1 MHPLQN
7 RTSHSK
13 KKSTHPLQT
22 ETLRSKELRR
32 VGLPLGG
39 LLRNLTLMATGGA
52 VVVALV
58 AGVGVVRLGDRF
70 WTEIKSVFTA
80 PPPEPEVDVRS
91 LVVQQV
97 REVSELSTAVFT
109 MEAVVPTR
117 QERTLAGLK
126 VGATTLLYIARGE
139 VRAGVDLSQLTPG
152 DVTVSA
158 DRSSIELQLPA
169 PQILDQKI
177 DVKESQVYDYDR
189 GFLGLGP
196 DSAIQLQ
203 SLASE
208 TALTKIATA
217 ACQENIL
224 GQANQR
230 AKGVV
235 TQLLM
240 TAGFQQVTVQT
251 QDAIGCGEAPSAA
264 ALPSATPALPSAT
277 PPLQSSAAD
286 MLQ

>member
-13 KKSTHPLQT
+13 NKPSNPIRS
-22 ETLRSKELRR
+22 ETLRPKSLRR
-32 VGLPLGG
+32 LGLPWVGLF
-39 LLRNLTLMATGGA
+39 RSLTLMATGGA

-58 AGVGVVRLGDRF
+58 AGVGVMRLGDRF
-70 WTEIKSVFTA
+70 WTDIKSVFTA

-152 DVTVSA
+152 DVTVSE
-158 DRSSIELQLPA
+158 DRNSIELRLPA

-251 QDAIGCGEAPSAA
+251 QAAIGCGEAPSAA
-264 ALPSATPALPSAT
+264 IAPAAPALPQAA
-277 PPLQSSAAD
+277 PPLQSAASD
-286 MLQ
+286 MPL